1 MEETSKA
8 LRREKMKLF
17 ILLLA
22 LLTTINTQAK
32 TLEIYFDTPDLFNLK
47 NGSSVKYQAVS
58 YISKKKKK
66 IRYHENIIYTYDT
79 NKTKI
84 FPVKHYN
91 SVKSVEEKHPLLAL
105 VKRKDRELFMTVLKN
120 NGLTYPL
127 KLRYILETI
136 DSNATYKELF
146 KVKSKDNYLFNIKF
160 QYPYLLNLFYSII
173 FGLSGLILIYI
184 LFRKRLKV

>member
-1 MEETSKA
+1 
-8 LRREKMKLF
+8 MKLF
-17 ILLLA
+17 ILLLT

-32 TLEIYFDTPDLFNLK
+32 TLEIYFDTPELFNLK
-47 NGSSVKYQAVS
+47 HGSSIKYQAVS
-58 YISKKKKK
+58 YLSKKKKK
-66 IRYHENIIYTYDT
+66 IKYNENIIYTYDI
-79 NKTKI
+79 NKTKV

-91 SVKSVEEKHPLLAL
+91 SVKSIEEKHPLLAL
-105 VKRKDRELFMTVLKN
+105 VKRKDREIFMTVLKN
-120 NGLTYPL
+120 DGLIYPL
-127 KLRYILETI
+127 KLKYILEVV

-146 KVKSKDNYLFNIKF
+146 KSKSEDDYLFSIKL